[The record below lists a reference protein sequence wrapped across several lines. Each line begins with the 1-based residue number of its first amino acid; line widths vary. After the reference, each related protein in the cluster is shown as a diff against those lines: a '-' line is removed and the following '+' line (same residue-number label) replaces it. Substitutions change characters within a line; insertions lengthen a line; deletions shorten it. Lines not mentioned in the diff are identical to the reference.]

1 VTVAVHSSSAAAA
14 SLDAQLALPR
24 CWVNGIPT
32 DPRIPALSVSDRGFT
47 LADGCFETMR
57 AYRGV
62 VFRLDAHL
70 DRLAAATD
78 RLGIPAPPHLDETV
92 ADAVRALRAGR
103 ADASV
108 RLTVSR
114 GVSAGV
120 APAPGVAPTTVLLID
135 RMPAFPATL
144 GTRGLSVHIASGR
157 RNEYAPSAGLKT
169 LSYTDTVLAL
179 AAARARGADDAVLL
193 DTAGH
198 LCEGTSS
205 NLFLVIRG
213 VVHTPPATCGILPGI
228 TRQAVLD
235 MLADFDIPVEQFPIP
250 PAALD
255 AADELFLTSCLR
267 EIAPVTRVD
276 ERPIGTGVPG
286 PLTLRLRAAYQA
298 LVTSAIADDAGG
310 AGGGQ

>member
-1 VTVAVHSSSAAAA
+1 
-14 SLDAQLALPR
+14 
-24 CWVNGIPT
+24 
-32 DPRIPALSVSDRGFT
+32 
-47 LADGCFETMR
+47 
-57 AYRGV
+57 
-62 VFRLDAHL
+62 
-70 DRLAAATD
+70 
-78 RLGIPAPPHLDETV
+78 
-92 ADAVRALRAGR
+92 
-103 ADASV
+103 
-108 RLTVSR
+108 
-114 GVSAGV
+114 
-120 APAPGVAPTTVLLID
+120 
-135 RMPAFPATL
+135 MPAFPATL